1 MNLAKW
7 IPYGWLGLID
17 MRNLGTSLALLPLA
31 PVGVWMGLR
40 LVPHIKQELFYQ
52 LIYAGMFLTGV
63 KLLWD
68 GLR

>member
-1 MNLAKW
+1 
-7 IPYGWLGLID
+7 

-40 LVPHIKQELFYQ
+40 LVPHVKQELFYR
-52 LIYAGMFLTGV
+52 LVYAGMFLTGV